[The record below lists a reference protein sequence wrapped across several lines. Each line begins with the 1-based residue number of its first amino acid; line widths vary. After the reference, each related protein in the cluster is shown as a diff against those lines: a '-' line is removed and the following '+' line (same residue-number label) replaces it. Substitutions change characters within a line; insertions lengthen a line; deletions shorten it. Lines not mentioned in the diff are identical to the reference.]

1 MTPPFT
7 LTGGAEQKESPMSK
21 TPWWQSAV
29 AYQIYPRSF
38 CDSNGDGVGD
48 IPGIIS
54 KLDHL
59 ADLGVG
65 FIWLSPVYQSPMAD
79 NGYDISDYD
88 AIAPVFGSMDDMDRL
103 IAEAGRRG
111 IGIVMDLVVNHT
123 SDEHAWFQAARSS
136 LVDPK
141 RDWYIWRDPD
151 TDGGPP
157 DDLHSNFGG
166 PAWTL
171 DHTTGQYYLHL
182 FDPKQPDLNWEN
194 PEVRGQI
201 WAMMNRWF
209 DRGIAGFR
217 MDVIDLIG
225 KDIDAEITANGP
237 HLHDYIQEMHRE
249 TLAGRDVVT
258 VGEAWSA
265 GPDDAL
271 LYTGRD
277 RGELSMVFQFS
288 HVLEGWDPTFGK
300 WRVRPRDLA
309 GLKRVFNTWQLAL
322 GEDGWNSLFW
332 SNHDLPRAVSKYGN
346 DSPEWRLRSAKALAT
361 VLHLMK
367 GTPYI
372 YQGEEIGMTNAAFD
386 RIEAFNDVEI
396 RTNFPIQTDRGLS
409 EAEFLAGANTNGR
422 DNARTPMQWS
432 AAPGAGFTSGT
443 PWLPLNPAFAEI
455 NVVADRADPE
465 GVFEHYKSLIAIRK
479 ANEIVTEGRFIPL
492 AEDDP
497 SVWAYAREM
506 HGQRLTMVA
515 NLTSAPVTFQVPAKG
530 EVTGACL
537 TTTTIRRD
545 SLRGRLDLAPWEA
558 VAVLGVA

>member
-1 MTPPFT
+1 
-7 LTGGAEQKESPMSK
+7 MSR

-29 AYQIYPRSF
+29 GYQVYPRSF

-48 IPGIIS
+48 IPGIVS

-59 ADLGVG
+59 ADLGIG
-65 FIWLSPVYQSPMAD
+65 FVWLSPVYASPMAD

-88 AIAPVFGSMDDMDRL
+88 AIAPVFGTMDDMDRL
-103 IAEAGRRG
+103 IAEARARD

-151 TDGGPP
+151 SDGGPP
-157 DDLHSNFGG
+157 DDQQSVFGG

-171 DHTTGQYYLHL
+171 DPVSGQYYFHL
-182 FDPKQPDLNWEN
+182 FNRKQPDLNWEN
-194 PEVRGQI
+194 PEVRAEI

-225 KDIDAEITANGP
+225 KDIDAEITTNGP

-288 HVLEGWDPTFGK
+288 HVLQGWDPEFGK
-300 WRVRPRDLA
+300 WRARPRDLV
-309 GLKRVFNTWQLAL
+309 GLKRLFNAWQLAL
-322 GEDGWNSLFW
+322 AEDGWNSLFW
-332 SNHDLPRAVSKYGN
+332 SNHDLPRAVSKYGD
-346 DSPEWRLRSAKALAT
+346 DSPAWRRRSARALAT

-372 YQGEEIGMTNAAFD
+372 YQGEEIGMTNTAFARVED
-386 RIEAFNDVEI
+386 FDDVEI
-396 RTNFPIQTDRGLS
+396 RTNFPIQTARGLG
-409 EAEFLAGANTNGR
+409 ADAFLAGANANGR
-422 DNARTPMQWS
+422 DNARTPMQWD
-432 AAPGAGFTSGT
+432 ARAHAGFTSGT
-443 PWLPLNPAFAEI
+443 PWLPVNPTFDKI
-455 NVVADRADPE
+455 NAAADRADPE
-465 GVFEHYKSLIAIRK
+465 GVFRHYKALISLRNK
-479 ANEIVTEGRFIPL
+479 LDIVIDGRFVPL

-497 SVWAYAREM
+497 NVWAYVREL
-506 HGQRLTMVA
+506 GTRRLTMVA
-515 NLTSAPVTFQVPAKG
+515 NLTSAPVAFSIPTEGA
-530 EVTGACL
+530 VTGTCL
-537 TTTTIRRD
+537 ITTATPRD
-545 SLRGRLDLAPWEA
+545 RLRGKLDLAPWEA
-558 VAVLGVA
+558 VAVLGTT

>member
-1 MTPPFT
+1 
-7 LTGGAEQKESPMSK
+7 MSK
-21 TPWWQSAV
+21 LPWWKNAV
-29 AYQIYPRSF
+29 AYQVYPRSF

-59 ADLGVG
+59 ADLGIG
-65 FIWLSPVYQSPMAD
+65 FVWLSPVYQSPMAD
-79 NGYDISDYD
+79 NGYDISDYER
-88 AIAPVFGSMDDMDRL
+88 IAPEFGTMDDMDRL
-103 IAEAGRRG
+103 IAEARARG

-123 SDEHAWFQAARSS
+123 SDEHAWFQASRSS

-157 DDLHSNFGG
+157 DDLESNFGG

-182 FDPKQPDLNWEN
+182 FDRKQPDLNWAN
-194 PEVRGQI
+194 PEVRAEI

-209 DRGIAGFR
+209 ERGIAGFR

-225 KDIDAEITANGP
+225 KDIDAGITTNGP
-237 HLHDYIQEMHRE
+237 KLHDYLQEMHRE
-249 TLAGRDVVT
+249 TLAGHDVVT

-288 HVLEGWDPTFGK
+288 HVMQGWDPDFDK
-300 WRVRPRDLA
+300 WKARPRDLV
-309 GLKRVFNTWQLAL
+309 GLKRVFSTWQQALAD
-322 GEDGWNSLFW
+322 DGWNSLFW
-332 SNHDLPRAVSKYGN
+332 SNHDLPRAVSKYGD
-346 DSPEWRLRSAKALAT
+346 DSPEWRVRSAKALAT

-372 YQGEEIGMTNAAFD
+372 YQGEEIGMTNTAFS
-386 RIEAFNDVEI
+386 RIEEFNDVEI
-396 RTNFPIQTDRGLS
+396 RNHYRIQTARGLS
-409 EAEFLAGANTNGR
+409 EEDFLIGANTNGR

-432 AAPGAGFTSGT
+432 AAPGAGFTDGT
-443 PWLPLNPAFAEI
+443 PWLPLNPAYGTINAE
-455 NVVADRADPE
+455 ADRADPN
-465 GVFEHYKSLIAIRK
+465 GVFSHYKSLIAIRK
-479 ANEIVTEGRFIPL
+479 TNEVVTRGRFVPL

-497 SVWAYAREM
+497 DVWAYVRELN
-506 HGQRLTMVA
+506 GQRLTMVA
-515 NLTSAPVTFQVPAKG
+515 NLTSAPVTFRVPAEG
-530 EVTGACL
+530 TVTGTCL
-537 TTTTIRRD
+537 TTTTTPRD
-545 SLRGRLDLAPWEA
+545 SLEGEIELAPWEA
-558 VAVLGVA
+558 VAVLGGA